1 MVDSFGKRAPRAFEP
16 PPWERQQFD
25 ELAAAK
31 QVKAESAQE
40 TPAEKE
46 PADETPADAGAGAA
60 KDEGASPKPE
70 GMPKDKLVTKLD
82 EVELT
87 EMLAQLAAE
96 EPHTNQGLWQA
107 GVVASVGLGSIGL
120 MVLIFGL
127 VGLAR
132 TAKAGPVGVAGG
144 AILVVFGLGM
154 IALAIWL
161 VVRTLKQR
169 GVL

>member
-1 MVDSFGKRAPRAFEP
+1 MVDSSGKRAPRFFEP
-16 PPWERQQFD
+16 PPWESQQSD

-31 QVKAESAQE
+31 QVRAESAKDVL
-40 TPAEKE
+40 AEAE
-46 PADETPADAGAGAA
+46 PAKIDEAA
-60 KDEGASPKPE
+60 MA
-70 GMPKDKLVTKLD
+70 
-82 EVELT
+82 
-87 EMLAQLAAE
+87 EMLAKLAAE
-96 EPHTNQGLWQA
+96 ETHTNQGLWQA
-107 GVVASVGLGSIGL
+107 GVVASVGVGSIGL
-120 MVLIFGL
+120 IVLIFGF
-127 VGLAR
+127 VGFAR

>member
-1 MVDSFGKRAPRAFEP
+1 MVDSSGKRAPRSFEP

-31 QVKAESAQE
+31 QVQE
-40 TPAEKE
+40 VPAEIE
-46 PADETPADAGAGAA
+46 QVIEIPAEVEADAA
-60 KDEGASPKPE
+60 KDVETSTKSQGVSEDAPA
-70 GMPKDKLVTKLD
+70 TKLD
-82 EVELT
+82 EVAIT

-96 EPHTNQGLWQA
+96 DADTNQGLWQA

-132 TAKAGPVGVAGG
+132 TAKAGPVGLAGG

-154 IALAIWL
+154 VALAIWL